1 MFRHALSLLGA
12 AADAAVMVG
21 DSLDRDVEGARA
33 AGLRAVWINRT
44 GQPQPDGVTAITTL
58 AELPALL

>member
-1 MFRHALSLLGA
+1 
-12 AADAAVMVG
+12 MVG

-44 GQPQPDGVTAITTL
+44 GQPRPDGVTAITTL
-58 AELPALL
+58 AELPAVL